1 MEKLGLNEIRERYL
15 KFFEGKEH
23 LRLPSFSLVPRN
35 DPSILLI
42 NAGMTP
48 LKPYFTG
55 KEVPPGKRVT
65 TCQKC
70 IRTPDIEN
78 VGKTARHGTF
88 FEMLGNFSFGDY
100 FKKEIIPW
108 AWEFITKDMEIPAD
122 RLYVSVYQEDD
133 EAYDI
138 WRNDVGIPADHLVR
152 MGKEDNFWEHGTG
165 PCGPCS
171 EIYFDRGPEKGC
183 GKPDCKV
190 GCDCD
195 RYIEFWN
202 LVFTQFNREE
212 DGSYSRLQKKN
223 IDTGM
228 GLERLACI
236 MQDVNN
242 LFEVDTIRNILNY
255 VCEKAG
261 VRYDAATAATNA
273 AAGNKTEEPSPC
285 LAARNETS
293 EPSPRHKKAGSTDVS
308 IRVIT
313 DHIRSTTMMVSD
325 GILPSNEGRGYVLRR
340 LLRRAARHGRLIG
353 IKNAFLYDVA
363 RVVIRESKEAYP
375 ELDEKADY
383 ICKVIKI
390 EEERFAATIDQGI
403 AILNDFIAEIKTAN
417 GKVLPGSMV
426 FKLHDTY
433 GFPLDLTREIA
444 EEVGLEIDEDGFRA
458 EMGEQKK
465 KAREALKGKDNS
477 AWGQDLAAGLDKSR
491 KTVFTGYDSYESEA
505 EILYILFEGAQTEV
519 AQQGDEITIILDRT
533 PFYAES
539 GGQAGD
545 TGTIRT
551 KNGLVRIH
559 DCRKTAEGMFL
570 HIGTVE
576 EGIMEKGAAATAA
589 IDVQRR
595 LATARNHTT
604 THLLQKAL
612 RNVLGSHVTQAGSLV
627 GPDRLRFDF
636 HHFSPMTKEELKS
649 VEKEVNEKILE
660 NLEVDVREM
669 PVDEA
674 KKLGAMALFG
684 EKYGNIVRVVRA
696 GDYSIELCG
705 GTHLRSTA
713 QAGLAKILGESG
725 VAAGVRRIEALT
737 GQGAVEYYSE
747 KEEQLDEIAAAL
759 KSSPQDSLKKAE
771 LLNTELKAA
780 LKEIEQL
787 KDKLVS
793 GSFDEVLTKAVD
805 IKGIRA
811 VTARFDQLD
820 MEALRNTCET
830 LRSKLGT
837 GIVVLA
843 SGFGGKVSF
852 VAMATKDAVERGVHC
867 GNVVREAAK
876 AAGGGGGGRPD
887 MAQAGGKDLAK
898 IDEALRS
905 ALDAVKMQVR

>member
-1 MEKLGLNEIRERYL
+1 MKKLGLNEIRERYL
-15 KFFEGKEH
+15 KFFEDKGH
-23 LRLPSFSLVPRN
+23 LRLPSFPLVPRN

-55 KEVPPGKRVT
+55 AEEPPRHRVT

-100 FKKEIIPW
+100 FKKEAIPW
-108 AWEFITKDMEIPAD
+108 AWEFVTKDLEIPVD
-122 RLYVSVYQEDD
+122 RLYVTIYEDDD
-133 EAYDI
+133 EAFEI
-138 WRNDVGIPADHLVR
+138 WRNDVGLPADRIVR
-152 MGKEDNFWEHGTG
+152 MGKADNFWEHGTG

-171 EIYFDRGPEKGC
+171 EIHFDRGADKGC

-202 LVFTQFNREE
+202 LVFTQFNKEE
-212 DGSYSRLQKKN
+212 DGTYSKLKKKN

-228 GLERLACI
+228 GLERLAVI

-242 LFEVDTIRNILNY
+242 LFEVDTIRNILDY
-255 VCEKAG
+255 VCGKAG
-261 VRYDAATAATNA
+261 VIY
-273 AAGNKTEEPSPC
+273 
-285 LAARNETS
+285 
-293 EPSPRHKKAGSTDVS
+293 GSSDKTDVS

-353 IKNAFLYDVA
+353 IKEAFLYDIA
-363 RVVIRESKEAYP
+363 KIVIRESREAYP
-375 ELDEKADY
+375 ELAEKGDY

-390 EEERFAATIDQGI
+390 EEERFAVTIDQGLS
-403 AILNDFIAEIKTAN
+403 ILNEFIEEIKSSN
-417 GKVLPGSMV
+417 GTVLPGSMV

-433 GFPLDLTREIA
+433 GFPFDLTREIA
-444 EEVGLEIDEDGFRA
+444 EEVGLRIDEEGFRA

-465 KAREALKGKDNS
+465 KAREALKSRETS
-477 AWGQDLAAGLDKSR
+477 AWAQGLAAGIDRSN
-491 KTVFTGYDSYESEA
+491 KTVFTGYECTLSDA
-505 EILYILFEGAQTEV
+505 RILYIIKDGELTEN
-519 AQQGDEITIILDRT
+519 AQQDDEVTVILDRT

-539 GGQAGD
+539 GGQAAD
-545 TGTIRT
+545 TGVIRT
-551 KNGLVRIH
+551 KTGSIEVK
-559 DCRKTAEGMFL
+559 DCRKTAEGIYL
-570 HIGTVE
+570 HTGTVE
-576 EGIMEKGAAATAA
+576 DGIVENGSAATAE
-589 IDVQRR
+589 IDAGKR

-612 RNVLGSHVTQAGSLV
+612 RNVLGEHVTQAGSAV
-627 GPDRLRFDF
+627 DPNRLRFDF
-636 HHFSPMTKEELKS
+636 HHFSPMTSDEIKR
-649 VEKEVNEKILE
+649 VEDEVNGKILE
-660 NLEVDVREM
+660 NLTVTVQEM

-684 EKYGNIVRVVRA
+684 EKYGNVVRVVKA
-696 GDYSIELCG
+696 GDYSMELCG
-705 GTHLRSTA
+705 GTHLGYTS
-713 QAGLAKILGESG
+713 QAGLVKILGESG

-737 GQGAVEYYSE
+737 GRNALEYYSE
-747 KEEQLDEIAAAL
+747 KEDQLNGIAGTL
-759 KSSPQDSLKKAE
+759 KSTPQDSQRKVEIMSA
-771 LLNTELKAA
+771 ELKAA
-780 LKEIEQL
+780 QKEIEQL
-787 KDKLVS
+787 KEKLVS
-793 GSFDEVLTKAVD
+793 GSFDEVLSKAVD
-805 IKGIRA
+805 INGIKA
-811 VTARFDQLD
+811 VAARFDQLD
-820 MEALRNTCET
+820 PEALRNTCET
-830 LRSKLGT
+830 LRSKLGS

-843 SGFGGKVSF
+843 SASGGKVNF
-852 VAMATKDAVERGVHC
+852 VAMATKDAVDRGAHC

-887 MAQAGGKDLAK
+887 MAQAGGKDAEK
-898 IDEALRS
+898 IGDALSS
-905 ALDAVKMQVR
+905 ALEAIKAQIK